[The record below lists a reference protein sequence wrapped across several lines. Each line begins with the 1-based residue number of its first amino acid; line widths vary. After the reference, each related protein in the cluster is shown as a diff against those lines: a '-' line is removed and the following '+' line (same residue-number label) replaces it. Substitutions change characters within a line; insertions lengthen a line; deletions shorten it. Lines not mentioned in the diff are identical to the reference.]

1 LCPTGLEL
9 DRTGKMCKDINE
21 CAVSNGGCEQICL
34 NSDGSYF
41 CSCNYGF
48 VPHLNGMQCL
58 DVDECIVGNGDCSH
72 ECINLP
78 GTYEC
83 NCPKNLT
90 LDDDGYT
97 CQEILTCDRKNG
109 GCQHICSYTEAY
121 QVVCSCQS
129 GWTLDSDGYSCSDID
144 ECIHASNGNCEHECF
159 NTPGSWECRCD
170 TGYQPR
176 KDDPSRVNQYVLL
189 RVRTT
194 EYVLLLIPAS
204 VHPVTLVLNAQLFA
218 FQPVLMEEFANE
230 TTFVYVQRDG
240 PVKRAE
246 QRRATH
252 LALTEDVV
260 LPLTNVSVHCHTLVH
275 NVKDLTA
282 VQSVRTEGRVLDVI
296 NVLVCKTGVGALVHN
311 GSLRM
316 NVLRRAK
323 TMEHVLETIN
333 VIAKLVSME
342 NYVRKRC

>member
-1 LCPTGLEL
+1 MEDVNIFAVILKLIKLYAVVNPDGHLTVTATHALISTSVFMPLTVTVSMNVSTHLAHGNADVILVINHV
-9 DRTGKMCKDINE
+9 KM
-21 CAVSNGGCEQICL
+21 
-34 NSDGSYF
+34 
-41 CSCNYGF
+41 
-48 VPHLNGMQCL
+48 
-58 DVDECIVGNGDCSH
+58 
-72 ECINLP
+72 
-78 GTYEC
+78 T
-83 NCPKNLT
+83 
-90 LDDDGYT
+90 
-97 CQEILTCDRKNG
+97 
-109 GCQHICSYTEAY
+109 
-121 QVVCSCQS
+121 
-129 GWTLDSDGYSCSDID
+129 
-144 ECIHASNGNCEHECF
+144 
-159 NTPGSWECRCD
+159 
-170 TGYQPR
+170 
-176 KDDPSRVNQYVLL
+176 PSRVNQYVLL